1 MIIQA
6 NQISKSYLVSNKLAK
21 IQRNANNL
29 PRTVVLKGL
38 ELSLDKGGFI
48 AILGASGSGKST
60 LLHIL
65 GGLDKPDDGNVIIE
79 NNGNIIDLYAQNEN
93 ELAHLRNSYFGF
105 IFQFHHLLPEFTAL
119 ENVMMPVLIKNSKT
133 KEAKLIAEKLLNEVG
148 LSDKFDSIPANL
160 SGGEQQRVA
169 IARALANNPQ
179 ILLADEPTGNLDAD
193 NASKFMEL
201 LNKLHSDYAP
211 TLIIATHSEDIAKQ
225 AQQRYRL
232 VDGKLLEI

>member
-6 NQISKSYLVSNKLAK
+6 NHISKSYSVSNKGNKPNL
-21 IQRNANNL
+21 L
-29 PRTVVLKGL
+29 PRSEVLKGL
-38 ELSLDKGGFI
+38 DLALDKGGFI

-65 GGLDKPDDGNVIIE
+65 GGLDKPDEGNVTIE
-79 NNGNIIDLYAQNEN
+79 NNGQVIDLYTKNEN
-93 ELAHLRNSYFGF
+93 ELAHLRNTFFGF

-119 ENVMMPVLIKNSKT
+119 ENVMMPVLIKNSKS
-133 KEAKLIAEKLLNEVG
+133 KEAKEIAEKLLEQVG
-148 LSDKFDSIPANL
+148 LRDKFDSMPANL

-169 IARALANNPQ
+169 IARALANNPK

-193 NASKFMEL
+193 NANKFMEL

-211 TLIIATHSEDIAKQ
+211 TLIIATHSEEIASR
-225 AQQRYRL
+225 AQTRYKL
-232 VDGKLLEI
+232 YDGKLWEI

>member
-6 NQISKSYLVSNKLAK
+6 NNVSKSYVASKKSAKLK
-21 IQRNANNL
+21 RDIDKL
-29 PRTVVLKGL
+29 PRTEVLKGL
-38 ELSLDKGGFI
+38 DLSLEKSGFI

-65 GGLDKPDDGNVIIE
+65 GGLDKPDAGNIVIE
-79 NNGNIIDLYAQNEN
+79 NNGQVIDLYTSNEN
-93 ELAHLRNSYFGF
+93 ELAHLRNSFFGF

-119 ENVMMPVLIKNSKT
+119 ENVMMPVLIKNSNK
-133 KEAKLIAEKLLNEVG
+133 KEARQISEKLLYEVG
-148 LSDKFDSIPANL
+148 LSDKLDSMPTNL

-179 ILLADEPTGNLDAD
+179 ILLADEPTGNLDAE
-193 NASKFMEL
+193 NANKFMDL

-211 TLIIATHSEDIAKQ
+211 TLIIATHSEEIAKQ

-232 VDGKLLEI
+232 VDGKLREI